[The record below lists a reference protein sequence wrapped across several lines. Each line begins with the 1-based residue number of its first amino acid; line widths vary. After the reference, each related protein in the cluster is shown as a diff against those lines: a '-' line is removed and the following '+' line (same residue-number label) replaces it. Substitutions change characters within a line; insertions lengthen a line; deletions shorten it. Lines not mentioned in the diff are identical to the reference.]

1 MAEGSPPAEQLAALT
16 LVQKD
21 QVAAMW
27 LARDTAINK
36 GYLPVKGLLDTTNPS
51 ESNLA

>member
-1 MAEGSPPAEQLAALT
+1 MAEGSPLAEQLVALA
-16 LVQKD
+16 LVQRD

-36 GYLPVKGLLDTTNPS
+36 GYIPVKGLLDTTDPT